1 MNAYTYGSNMVPMN
15 EMFENKTK
23 IFEEKNL
30 TLLGFVESEK
40 VPRHCFLGE
49 VDIVVPNKDD

>member
-1 MNAYTYGSNMVPMN
+1 MVPMN